1 MNNNQNLLFK
11 YAGLGMQLLIGLG
24 IAVFAG
30 MKLDA
35 FFKWKTPVAVWV
47 FPLLFITAGII
58 KVIVDTG
65 KNNKKK

>member
-11 YAGLGMQLLIGLG
+11 YAGMGMQLLVGLG

-35 FFKWKTPVAVWV
+35 FLKWETPVAVWV